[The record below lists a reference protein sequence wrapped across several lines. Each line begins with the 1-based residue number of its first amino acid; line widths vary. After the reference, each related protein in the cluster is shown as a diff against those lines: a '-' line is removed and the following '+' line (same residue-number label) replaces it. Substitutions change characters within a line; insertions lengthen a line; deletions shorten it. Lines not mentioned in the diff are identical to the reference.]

1 VTFRSLRSPL
11 PRVNRRAFLRGTAG
25 VSLALPFLEGLPERS
40 AWAAGQKPV
49 FSLFVMGAGGVVP
62 QRFFPDQ
69 LGALTADGLAE
80 GEKATSALAAHAKN
94 LLFLKNIGW
103 PSGGPTGEPHA
114 EGPCQALT
122 ARKPIGNGSTAV
134 ASGPSADW
142 VIANSVHPGTD
153 PLTLYAGNPRNGYIA
168 ERFSFPE
175 SGKVASAVDNPYLL
189 YQELVGIVGPG
200 GSMTPDGEAAA
211 KLLIQSRNSIH
222 DLVRE
227 ELQSLLANPRLS
239 AADRQRLQL
248 HFDGIRDAE
257 VKMGDMGDDLLAQ
270 CTMDGLDI
278 TKIEALSA
286 YKYDRSGAFVEEMAG
301 LHLSLVALAFACNHR
316 RTATLQWGDGADH
329 TVYDVPSNV
338 RLGNWPFNYLS
349 HRAQS
354 DGTVGDEPLA
364 EEAHAEVD
372 GLRMQTLAKGL
383 DAFAARGLADH
394 SFVMW
399 TNHYAEGPSHTFRNV
414 PHIIWGNGGGYLKQG
429 EYIDVGAM
437 SNQRLLNTLISA
449 AIQDTGTTITEFGE
463 GEGGLL
469 EAILA

>member
-1 VTFRSLRSPL
+1 
-11 PRVNRRAFLRGTAG
+11 VNRRAFLRGTAG

-40 AWAAGQKPV
+40 AWAAGQEPV
-49 FSLFVMGAGGVVP
+49 FSLFMLCSGGVVP
-62 QRFFPDQ
+62 HRFFPDE
-69 LGALTADGLAE
+69 LGPLTTGGLAE
-80 GEKATSALAAHAKN
+80 GEKAMSALAAHAKN

-103 PSGGPTGEPHA
+103 PTGGPKGEPHA

-122 ARKPIGNGSTAV
+122 ARTPIGTGSTAV

-142 VIANSVHPGTD
+142 VIANAVHPGTD
-153 PLTLYAGNPRNGYIA
+153 PLTLYAGNLRNGYIA

-189 YQELVGIVGPG
+189 YQELVGIAGPG
-200 GSMTPDGEAAA
+200 SSMTPDGEAAA

-227 ELQSLLANPRLS
+227 ELQSLLASPRLS
-239 AADRQRLQL
+239 MADRQRLQL

-257 VKMGDMGDDLLAQ
+257 VQMGDMGDDLLEQ
-270 CTMDGLDI
+270 CTLDGLDI
-278 TKIEALSA
+278 TKLEALST
-286 YKYDRSGAFVEEMAG
+286 YKYDNSGAAVAEIAE
-301 LHLSLVALAFACNHR
+301 LHMTLVALAFACNHR
-316 RTATLQWGDGADH
+316 RTATLQWGDGVDH
-329 TVYDVPSNV
+329 ILYDVPANQ
-338 RLGNWPFNYLS
+338 RLGNWVFNYLS

-354 DGTVGDEPLA
+354 DGAVGDEPLA
-364 EEAHAEVD
+364 EQGHAEVD
-372 GLRMQTLAKGL
+372 ALRMQTLAKGL
-383 DAFAARGLADH
+383 DAFAARGLAEH

-399 TNHYAEGPSHTFRNV
+399 TNHYAEGPSHSFRNV

-437 SNQRLLNTLISA
+437 TNQRLLNTLISA
-449 AIQDTGTTITEFGE
+449 AIQDTGTTLTDFGE

-469 EAILA
+469 DAIVA